1 MIAITTSNSINVKP
15 REEPLEYNFFI
26 TNPYFSVEQSK
37 ESLTFEMSTV
47 LPTGR
52 LRLLNWQFP
61 SPSMAGVCKKQE
73 SGWLEHRSIEIET
86 QSQNNSDALNRVNGR
101 VEEISEL
108 KISQFL
114 TGIQCEQRQGNLFP

>member
-1 MIAITTSNSINVKP
+1 
-15 REEPLEYNFFI
+15 
-26 TNPYFSVEQSK
+26 
-37 ESLTFEMSTV
+37 
-47 LPTGR
+47 
-52 LRLLNWQFP
+52 
-61 SPSMAGVCKKQE
+61 MAGVCKKQE

-108 KISQFL
+108 KIPQFL